1 MQEIVKALLNL
12 SGELKEIKASVGV
25 LRKTQ
30 LQQFSENWID
40 GQEIMLSLKISKR
53 TLQTLRDSGILPY
66 SRLNGKF
73 YYKVS
78 DLEMLLE
85 NSYTKTLKSKSH
97 ERK

>member
-53 TLQTLRDSGILPY
+53 TLQTLRDSGTLPF
-66 SRLNGKF
+66 SRINGKF

-85 NSYTKTLKSKSH
+85 NSYSKTLKSKSH
-97 ERK
+97 ELK